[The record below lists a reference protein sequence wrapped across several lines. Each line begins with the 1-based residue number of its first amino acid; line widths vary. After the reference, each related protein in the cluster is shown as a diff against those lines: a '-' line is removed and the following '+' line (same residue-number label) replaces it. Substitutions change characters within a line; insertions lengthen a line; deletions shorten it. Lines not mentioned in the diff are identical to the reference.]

1 MPTKIE
7 GRSSSHDLIDDI
19 VEAPSSSSFMS
30 NSISSTM
37 MDTSKILPAR
47 HYSSYSN
54 LPSLFNNKS
63 KLEQTD
69 GSSTL
74 LTNELRDRLHLTLPR
89 SSSSSTMVSNDER
102 RKELDLVLK
111 HLYDGKLLTSMHD
124 DRPSSDI
131 SEATIPMLT
140 KGPITKT
147 TTTIIKSDDESKH
160 NVGSIEMLSLD
171 DDCTSLQRELQEK
184 ELDIMHLSKEI
195 QELQLENKLLKAKVP
210 VLYQNGHTT
219 NNSET
224 EALRREKDVL
234 QNELRAQQEL
244 VAKIQQ
250 QQHQNGVVARSNKF
264 DEASIYQREALEKKL
279 KAYEKQMHVLANEN
293 DKLKQNVQQTD
304 RTITQLKRENEELQ
318 LKVTEAKK
326 RNDELLYQEFNSLRN
341 DLKMLK
347 LQNNE
352 LFEENHRL
360 QKDQQRQQ
368 QNLAWRATLQQAF
381 STEPL
386 PAPSQQP
393 QQQQQLQQQQQQ
405 QILPIENV
413 PTSSPLKLS
422 TTDQRRERSKIT
434 MRSESPNLS
443 EGSDST
449 NYLTT
454 VSVERYNN
462 RPITSIHRSA
472 TIDGNNHH
480 RTTRYDPMVGQEEY
494 HRNSFSSATSKSMD
508 PQLNYRS
515 SKTKRSVEWD
525 EENIQQNEGLQ
536 HRNMVSY
543 DNQNRLQRQH
553 PMDGPNDYIS
563 QPPPPVQSSSSSS
576 PLYQQNYGSSR
587 NVTLPDSQQNTR
599 RSNSYNMPQRQM
611 HNESDIQNDD
621 RHQGRHR
628 RPSVE
633 TTSPRRPYAPSSI
646 SDIRLND
653 IVKFSRPGGKIS
665 KGVVKYIGTLPG
677 KNDQYLGLELEDE
690 ESKHDGIYQGQRLFQ
705 CKANKGVFV
714 GFSKVIMA
722 WSGK

>member
-279 KAYEKQMHVLANEN
+279 KAYEKQIHKIN
-293 DKLKQNVQQTD
+293 
-304 RTITQLKRENEELQ
+304 KRVAILLSLIDPSFASNAFFSRGKKCDQ
-318 LKVTEAKK
+318 VTEAKK

>member
-525 EENIQQNEGLQ
+525 EENIQQNE
-536 HRNMVSY
+536 
-543 DNQNRLQRQH
+543 
-553 PMDGPNDYIS
+553 
-563 QPPPPVQSSSSSS
+563 
-576 PLYQQNYGSSR
+576 
-587 NVTLPDSQQNTR
+587 
-599 RSNSYNMPQRQM
+599 
-611 HNESDIQNDD
+611 D